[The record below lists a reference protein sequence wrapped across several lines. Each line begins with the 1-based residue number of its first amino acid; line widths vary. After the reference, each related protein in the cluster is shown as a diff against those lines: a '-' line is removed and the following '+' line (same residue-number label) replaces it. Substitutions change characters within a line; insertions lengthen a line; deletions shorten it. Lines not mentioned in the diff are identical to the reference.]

1 MNLFA
6 TALHRFRWL
15 HAPVGVLMVLLQ
27 RTPVLR
33 VVASAGETSFGMVST
48 QILRSA
54 FVATAMGAYNS
65 VAGATK
71 FSGSATGG
79 SVSPASSSALGN
91 VTITGAVGTALS
103 VNYTSTGAPSSAK
116 AWSVSGTLPAGLSIT
131 TNNSRLTISGTPTTQ
146 GTSTVQIFAYDGT
159 PPFANSSFINA
170 KFEIGAAGSG
180 GGGGG
185 GGGGTTVAVPA
196 ISKAPI
202 APNKGSLD
210 AGSAL
215 SLSVVPKVSTG
226 VTYQWK
232 LNNANIDGAT
242 SATYS
247 VASAGPANSGSYT
260 VTLTNTAGS
269 VTSKPVVVTV
279 FGAPATLPV
288 GGTLAGT
295 VNFNDTLDGASTEVI
310 DLDFAAKTIRDNN
323 DPASKITYA
332 YKRTNATTGVITAK
346 AVWTG
351 TGKEKETTTAT
362 YTLVFGTYNA
372 AAASWPVTLS
382 ASGKYSGKDA
392 AGKAYAGSFT
402 GSGTVTFVK

>member
-79 SVSPASSSALGN
+79 TVSPASSSAYGN

-103 VNYTSTGAPSSAK
+103 VNYTNTGAPSTAK
-116 AWSVSGTLPAGLSIT
+116 AWSISGTLPAGLSIT

-146 GTSTVQIFAYDGT
+146 GTSNVMIFAYDGT
-159 PPFANSSFINA
+159 PPYANSSFINA
-170 KFEIGAAGSG
+170 KFEIGASGSG

-185 GGGGTTVAVPA
+185 GTSTLAPV
-196 ISKAPI
+196 ISKAPV
-202 APNKGSLD
+202 APNKGSID
-210 AGSAL
+210 VGSAL
-215 SLSVVPKVSTG
+215 SLTVVPKVATG

-232 LNNANIDGAT
+232 LNSVNIDGAT
-242 SATYS
+242 GATYS
-247 VASAGPANSGSYT
+247 VSSVSTANGGNYT

-269 VTSKPVVVTV
+269 VTSSPVSITV
-279 FGAPATLPV
+279 LNAPAVLPA
-288 GGTLAGT
+288 GGTLTGNVT
-295 VNFNDTLDGASTEVI
+295 FNDTLDGISTENI
-310 DLDFAAKTIRDNN
+310 SLDFAAKTITDNN
-323 DPASKITYA
+323 DPASVIKYS
-332 YKRTNATTGVITAK
+332 YKRISANTGVITAK
-346 AVWTG
+346 ASSTG
-351 TGKEKETTTAT
+351 PGGAKEKTTAT
-362 YTLVFGTYNA
+362 YTLVFGTYNSGA
-372 AAASWPVTLS
+372 AAWPVTLTAAGS
-382 ASGKYSGKDA
+382 YSGKDST
-392 AGKAYAGSFT
+392 GSYSGSFT
-402 GSGTVTFVK
+402 GTGSVTFVK

>member
-79 SVSPASSSALGN
+79 SVSPASSSALGS

-116 AWSVSGTLPAGLSIT
+116 AWSVAGTLPAGLSIT

-146 GTSTVQIFAYDGT
+146 GTSNVVIYAYDGT
-159 PPFANSSFINA
+159 PPFANSSSINA
-170 KFEIGAAGSG
+170 SFQIGASGS
-180 GGGGG
+180 GGGG
-185 GGGGTTVAVPA
+185 GGGGTTVVVPA

-202 APNKGSLD
+202 APKKGSID

-215 SLSVVPKVSTG
+215 TLTVVPKVATG

-232 LNNANIDGAT
+232 LNNVNIDGAT

-247 VASAGPANSGSYT
+247 VASAGTANSGSYT

-269 VTSKPVVVTV
+269 VTSKPVVITV

-288 GGTLAGT
+288 DGTLAGT

-351 TGKEKETTTAT
+351 TGKEKETTTST
-362 YTLVFGTYNA
+362 YTLVFGTYDA
-372 AAASWPVTLS
+372 VAASWPVTLS

-402 GSGTVTFVK
+402 GSGNVTFVK